1 MLNDIKEKVNIKQ
14 ILIVCFIAIIVLL
27 IFVVGTLVARI
38 QTLKESITQLP
49 DTTTNTIVIQQI
61 KEDIKEQEDNI
72 DNYKKEY
79 YEEKERAQ
87 NLTDSAAL
95 KLFFELASE

>member
-1 MLNDIKEKVNIKQ
+1 MLSDIKEKVNIKQ

-27 IFVVGTLVARI
+27 IFVVGILVARI

-49 DTTTNTIVIQQI
+49 DTTTNTTVIQHI
-61 KEDIKEQEDNI
+61 KEDIKEQEENI
-72 DNYKKEY
+72 DNYKKDY

-87 NLTDSAAL
+87 NLDDSAAL